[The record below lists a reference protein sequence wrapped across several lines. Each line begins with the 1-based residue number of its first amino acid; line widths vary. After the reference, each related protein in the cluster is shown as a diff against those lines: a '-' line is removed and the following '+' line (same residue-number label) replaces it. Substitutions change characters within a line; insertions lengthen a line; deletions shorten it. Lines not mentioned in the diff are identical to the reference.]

1 MLRAMETDFGA
12 LKLSAAL
19 LSVVEEL
26 GFATL
31 TPIQAQAVPALL
43 GGADVVGESRT
54 GSGKTAAF
62 GLPLLERLD
71 LQRRAP
77 GALVLCPTRELA
89 AQVGRELRKFG
100 RRLPG
105 LVVVVLVG
113 GEPVRLQATTLE
125 RGAHVVVGTPG
136 RVLDHLR
143 RNNLDLSG
151 VSMVVLDEADRM
163 LEMGFQEQ
171 MEELLRALPV
181 DRQTALFSA
190 TFPRSIET
198 LSAKYQRAPV
208 RIRIAADPA
217 EHADTRQL
225 LIRVDEARK
234 PDALVRALAEHPH
247 ESALV
252 FANLKVTV
260 DRLETHLA
268 AQGLSVAALHGDI
281 EQHDRDRVLAKF
293 RNGSTRVLVATDVA
307 ARGLDVDHLDLVVN
321 FDLPPQP
328 EIYVHRIGRTGRAG
342 RTGTALSLVGAR
354 DLGALKLIERT
365 TGVAL
370 TAVPAPSVLAS
381 SGTSGTSRTSSASA
395 SASSGE
401 AAERDASAGGLVAR
415 TDTLRISGGRKQK
428 VRPGDILGALTGE
441 AGGLVAADVGR
452 IEIHDHFSYVAVSKS
467 ATEAAQRGLT
477 LGRIKGKKFKVTLV
491 A

>member
-1 MLRAMETDFGA
+1 MNTGFGA
-12 LKLSAAL
+12 LALSPAL
-19 LSVVEEL
+19 LSVIEEL
-26 GFATL
+26 GFTTL
-31 TPIQAQAVPALL
+31 TPIQAQAIPALL

-62 GLPLLERLD
+62 GLPLLNRID
-71 LQRRAP
+71 LQRRTPA
-77 GALVLCPTRELA
+77 ALVLCPTRELS

-105 LVVVVLVG
+105 LAVAVLTG
-113 GEPVRLQATTLE
+113 GEPVRFQATALA
-125 RGAHVVVGTPG
+125 RGVHVVVGTPG

-143 RNNLDLSG
+143 RDNLDLRQIAT
-151 VSMVVLDEADRM
+151 VVLDEADRM
-163 LEMGFQEQ
+163 LEMGFKDQ
-171 MEELLRALPV
+171 MEELLKALPV
-181 DRQTALFSA
+181 ERQTALFSA
-190 TFPRSIET
+190 TFPRLIQA
-198 LSAKYQRAPV
+198 LSEKVQRAPV
-208 RIRIAADPA
+208 HIRIEGDADDLS
-217 EHADTRQL
+217 DTRQL
-225 LIRVDEARK
+225 VLRVDEVDK
-234 PDALVRALAEHPH
+234 GDALVRALAQHPH

-252 FANLKVTV
+252 FANLKATV
-260 DRLETHLA
+260 ARIEQHLA
-268 AQGLSVAALHGDI
+268 ARGLSVAALHGAID
-281 EQHDRDRVLAKF
+281 QHDRDRVLAKF

-342 RTGTALSLVGAR
+342 RTGTALSLVSPL
-354 DLGALKLIERT
+354 DLGALRLIERT

-370 TAVPAPSVLAS
+370 TPAAGAKSESDA
-381 SGTSGTSRTSSASA
+381 
-395 SASSGE
+395 E
-401 AAERDASAGGLVAR
+401 ARPVDERAAR

-467 ATEAAQRGLT
+467 ASEAARRGLT
-477 LGRIKGKKFKVTLV
+477 SGHIKGKKFKVTLV
-491 A
+491 E